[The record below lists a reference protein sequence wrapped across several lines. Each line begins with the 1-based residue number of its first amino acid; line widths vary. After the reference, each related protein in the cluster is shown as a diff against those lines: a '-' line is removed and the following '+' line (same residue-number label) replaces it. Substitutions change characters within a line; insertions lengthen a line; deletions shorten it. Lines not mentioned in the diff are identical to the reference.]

1 LRPFRDDGP
10 ERIDLNAK
18 GTSHTDKD
26 RSMSKL
32 IAVTDTVFPDLDPA
46 RAALAEVDGELE
58 IAEDRTPESILAVAG
73 DADAMLVTY
82 ASITAEIIGQLEN
95 CKVIGRFGIGTDNID
110 IAAATAAGIVVTY
123 APTYCLD
130 EVSDHTMAL
139 LLTLARK
146 TAYSN
151 ALVHS
156 GRWDMPAVVP
166 IKRLR
171 GLTLGLVGI
180 GNIPQQ
186 IVPKAQAFGMNVISS
201 DPYAPSELFER
212 LGVRSVGFE
221 ELLSSSDY
229 ISIHAPLT
237 PETEGMFGA
246 DAFSKMKSDALLIN
260 TARGP
265 LVDADALADALEA
278 GQIGGAALDVLP
290 QEPPP
295 PSSRLIGRD
304 DVILTPH
311 TAFYSE
317 DSLLE
322 LQTTVASDVAAV
334 LRGDKPRFP
343 VPVRS

>member
-1 LRPFRDDGP
+1 
-10 ERIDLNAK
+10 
-18 GTSHTDKD
+18 
-26 RSMSKL
+26 MSKL
-32 IAVTDTVFPDLDPA
+32 IAVTDTVFPDLNPARGTLAAVEGRLELAADPA
-46 RAALAEVDGELE
+46 
-58 IAEDRTPESILAVAG
+58 PESIIEIAG
-73 DADAMLVTY
+73 EADAMLVTY
-82 ASITAEIIGQLEN
+82 ASITAEIIGQLKN

-110 IAAATAAGIVVTY
+110 IGAAHEAGIVVTY

-146 TAYSN
+146 TAFSN
-151 ALVHS
+151 AQVHS
-156 GRWDMPAVVP
+156 GGWDMPAVVP

-171 GLTLGLVGI
+171 GRTLGLVGI

-186 IVPKAQAFGMNVISS
+186 IVPKARAFGMDIVAS
-201 DPYAPSELFER
+201 DPYAPEAVFEG
-212 LGVRSVGFE
+212 LGVRSVDFD

-229 ISIHAPLT
+229 ISVHAPLT
-237 PETEGMFGA
+237 PETHGMFGA
-246 DAFSKMKSDALLIN
+246 DAFSKMRSDALLIN

-265 LVDADALADALEA
+265 LVDTEALADALEA
-278 GQIGGAALDVLP
+278 GELGGAALDVLP
-290 QEPPP
+290 VEPPP
-295 PSSRLIGRD
+295 SSSRLIGRD

-334 LRGDKPRFP
+334 LQGNPPRFP
-343 VPVRS
+343 VPVR